1 MKRPAFYKL
10 VDDTSDFITS
20 GMSTNGKSFT
30 HFEKWV
36 IFMIWAS
43 GNQSYAHTA
52 FGLGTGFSSIA
63 PVITQVIQVGRVGQ
77 NELILLS
84 KPIDLGTKIGRRG

>member
-63 PVITQVIQVGRVGQ
+63 PVITQVIQVNNSQ
-77 NELILLS
+77 WES
-84 KPIDLGTKIGRRG
+84 SPE